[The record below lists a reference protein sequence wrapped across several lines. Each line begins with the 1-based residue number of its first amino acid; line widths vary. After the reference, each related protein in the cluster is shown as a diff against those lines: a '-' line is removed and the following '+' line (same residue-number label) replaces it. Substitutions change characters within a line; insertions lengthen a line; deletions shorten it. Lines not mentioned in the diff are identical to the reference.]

1 MGNQDLE
8 KSEESGYMGM
18 LREKYNVFVC
28 FWKVIAVWKQKLQSY
43 MF

>member
-1 MGNQDLE
+1 MGKQDLE
-8 KSEESGYMGM
+8 KSEESEYMGM
-18 LREKYNVFVC
+18 LRKCNVFVC